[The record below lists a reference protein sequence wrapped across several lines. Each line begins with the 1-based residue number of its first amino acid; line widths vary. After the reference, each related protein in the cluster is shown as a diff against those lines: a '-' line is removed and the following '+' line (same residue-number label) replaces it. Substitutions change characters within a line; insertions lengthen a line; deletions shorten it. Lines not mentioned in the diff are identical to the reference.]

1 MKKFNEL
8 VSNDAPKETSTDCR
22 TETGITVG
30 LIDGMI
36 AICRILKSRLN
47 SEEEIVAA
55 LADLQDD
62 EDLKAIL
69 DFKTGLVGGLKV

>member
-8 VSNDAPKETSTDCR
+8 VSSEIPIQSSTDCR

-47 SEEEIVAA
+47 SEKEIIAA

-69 DFKTGLVGGLKV
+69 DFKNGLI